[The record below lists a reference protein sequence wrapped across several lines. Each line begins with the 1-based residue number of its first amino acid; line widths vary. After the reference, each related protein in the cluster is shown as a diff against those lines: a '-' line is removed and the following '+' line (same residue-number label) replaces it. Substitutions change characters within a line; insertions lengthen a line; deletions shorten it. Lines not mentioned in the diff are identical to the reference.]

1 MDNEK
6 HGINI
11 DEFKFR
17 RDELDKIG
25 KSLFGTNWPVVYV
38 LNNEEEAYVGETLD
52 AKNRMHQH
60 LDNPARGDLKEVHV
74 ISDDDFNK
82 SVILDLEAFLIAKE
96 IAKNP
101 KRRQR
106 EAAKAMKTSGVG
118 TKSQQA
124 LQMQR
129 EEMKTERKH
138 DSIERRLAE
147 QERKF
152 ELRQQKRKEK
162 HKGH

>member
-1 MDNEK
+1 MDKVTGRLIVFFDDPFWAGVFERTVDGK
-6 HGINI
+6 LFVCKVIFGAEPT
-11 DEFKFR
+11 DAEVY
-17 RDELDKIG
+17 ELALTKYDR
-25 KSLFGTNWPVVYV
+25 
-38 LNNEEEAYVGETLD
+38 LNFSQGVD
-52 AKNRMHQH
+52 
-60 LDNPARGDLKEVHV
+60 HV
-74 ISDDDFNK
+74 
-82 SVILDLEAFLIAKE
+82 AKE